1 MARENSQSTQLVR
14 LEQLTDVIFALVIWR
29 IFTILPRPDLD
40 NPEWDSVA
48 NMLLSEWVDF
58 VVPMLAILIV
68 IVYWLQSNALLSRL
82 KSTNAIHAGISVF
95 QLFFVLFYIYA
106 LGLGIGVGSDADT
119 RVLESSAAV
128 LIGITAYLGFWYA
141 AGKGELLA
149 DDVSDQEAKD
159 VTSANLAEP
168 LTAALTIPA
177 AFIGPWAWELSW
189 FLYPFL
195 KWLFSRHKAPAR
207 GS

>member
-48 NMLLSEWVDF
+48 SMLLSEWVDF
-58 VVPMLAILIV
+58 VVPMLAVLIV

-195 KWLFSRHKAPAR
+195 KWLFSRFGR
-207 GS
+207 GRGD

>member
-1 MARENSQSTQLVR
+1 MARESSQSTQLMR
-14 LEQLTDVIFALVIWR
+14 LERLTDVVFALVIWR
-29 IFTILPRPDLD
+29 IFTILPRPDFD

-48 NMLLSEWVDF
+48 EMLLSEWVDF
-58 VVPMLAILIV
+58 VVPLLAILIV

-82 KSTNAIHAGISVF
+82 KSTNAIHTGISVF
-95 QLFFVLFYIYA
+95 QLFFVLFYLYA

-128 LIGITAYLGFWYA
+128 LIGIAAYLGFWYA
-141 AGKGELLA
+141 CGKGRLLA
-149 DDVSDQEAKD
+149 DDVSDKEAED

-207 GS
+207 SS

>member
-1 MARENSQSTQLVR
+1 M
-14 LEQLTDVIFALVIWR
+14 
-29 IFTILPRPDLD
+29 
-40 NPEWDSVA
+40 
-48 NMLLSEWVDF
+48 
-58 VVPMLAILIV
+58 
-68 IVYWLQSNALLSRL
+68 
-82 KSTNAIHAGISVF
+82 
-95 QLFFVLFYIYA
+95 LFYIYA
-106 LGLGIGVGSDADT
+106 LGLGIGVGSHADT

-128 LIGITAYLGFWYA
+128 LIGITAYLAFWYA

-159 VTSANLAEP
+159 ITSANLAEP

-177 AFIGPWAWELSW
+177 AFIGPWVWELSW

-195 KWLFSRHKAPAR
+195 KWLFSRHKAPAQ

>member
-1 MARENSQSTQLVR
+1 MR
-14 LEQLTDVIFALVIWR
+14 LERLIDVVFALVIWR
-29 IFTILPRPDLD
+29 IFTILPRPDFD

-48 NMLLSEWVDF
+48 EMLLSEWADF
-58 VVPMLAILIV
+58 VVPLLAIVIV

-82 KSTNAIHAGISVF
+82 KTTNAIHTGISVF
-95 QLFFVLFYIYA
+95 QLFFVLFYLYA

-128 LIGITAYLGFWYA
+128 LIGVTAYLGFWYA
-141 AGKGELLA
+141 CGRGGLLA
-149 DDVSDQEAKD
+149 DDVSDKEAKD

-195 KWLFSRHKAPAR
+195 KWLFSRRKARAR
-207 GS
+207 T